1 MKKGTFEDL
10 LPQETVERMLLSN
23 VSVGEVFRMH
33 LGKEENIKGK
43 NSGDDGRNK
52 YFVVLGHDLDGNAIG
67 VVIIDTKINPNLPLR
82 RQQMHYQ
89 LSAKKL
95 AFLKEKDRFVDC
107 CVVKTISG
115 MRFNELFGNDKAKG
129 IIMQDDL
136 ELIKGAVISYEDASP
151 KMLRR
156 FGLLL

>member
-1 MKKGTFEDL
+1 
-10 LPQETVERMLLSN
+10 MLT
-23 VSVGEVFRMH
+23 
-33 LGKEENIKGK
+33 
-43 NSGDDGRNK
+43 
-52 YFVVLGHDLDGNAIG
+52 DGNAIG

-89 LSAKKL
+89 LSAKKY

-107 CVVKTISG
+107 SDLKTITG
-115 MRFNELFGNDKAKG
+115 KRFKELFGNDKAKG

>member
-10 LPQETVERMLLSN
+10 LPQETVERMLLSR

-43 NSGDDGRNK
+43 NPGDDGRNK

-67 VVIIDTKINPNLPLR
+67 VVIIDTEINPNLPPR

-89 LSAKKL
+89 LSAKKY

-107 CVVKTISG
+107 SDLKTITG
-115 MRFNELFGNDKAKG
+115 KRFKELFGNGKLKVP
-129 IIMQDDL
+129 L
-136 ELIKGAVISYEDASP
+136 C
-151 KMLRR
+151 KMTLS
-156 FGLLL
+156 

>member
-1 MKKGTFEDL
+1 
-10 LPQETVERMLLSN
+10 
-23 VSVGEVFRMH
+23 MH

-43 NSGDDGRNK
+43 NPGDDGRNK

-89 LSAKKL
+89 LSAKKYDL
-95 AFLKEKDRFVDC
+95 
-107 CVVKTISG
+107 KTITG
-115 MRFNELFGNDKAKG
+115 KRFKELFGNDKAKG

>member
-33 LGKEENIKGK
+33 
-43 NSGDDGRNK
+43 
-52 YFVVLGHDLDGNAIG
+52 LGHDLDGNAIG

-89 LSAKKL
+89 LSAKKY

-107 CVVKTISG
+107 SDLKTITG
-115 MRFNELFGNDKAKG
+115 KRFKELFGNDKAKG

>member
-1 MKKGTFEDL
+1 M
-10 LPQETVERMLLSN
+10 
-23 VSVGEVFRMH
+23 
-33 LGKEENIKGK
+33 
-43 NSGDDGRNK
+43 
-52 YFVVLGHDLDGNAIG
+52 GHDLDGNAIG

-89 LSAKKL
+89 LSAKKY

-107 CVVKTISG
+107 SDLKTITG
-115 MRFNELFGNDKAKG
+115 KRNDKAKG

>member
-1 MKKGTFEDL
+1 M
-10 LPQETVERMLLSN
+10 
-23 VSVGEVFRMH
+23 
-33 LGKEENIKGK
+33 
-43 NSGDDGRNK
+43 
-52 YFVVLGHDLDGNAIG
+52 GHYLDGNAIG

-89 LSAKKL
+89 LSAKKY

-107 CVVKTISG
+107 SDLKTITG
-115 MRFNELFGNDKAKG
+115 KRFKELFGNDKAKG

>member
-89 LSAKKL
+89 LSAKKY
-95 AFLKEKDRFVDC
+95 AFLKEKDRFVCSDL
-107 CVVKTISG
+107 KTITG
-115 MRFNELFGNDKAKG
+115 KRFKELFGNDKAKG

>member
-1 MKKGTFEDL
+1 MYLLVRCSECTWGKKRTSRVRIREMMAAIN
-10 LPQETVERMLLSN
+10 T
-23 VSVGEVFRMH
+23 
-33 LGKEENIKGK
+33 
-43 NSGDDGRNK
+43 
-52 YFVVLGHDLDGNAIG
+52 FVVLGHDLDGNAIG

-89 LSAKKL
+89 LSAKKY

-107 CVVKTISG
+107 SDLKTITG
-115 MRFNELFGNDKAKG
+115 KRFKELFGNDKAKG